1 MSDAPYVS
9 SGGVEFMRQLLRVIA
24 VVALL
29 AATAY
34 WVNGLTVVGAAV
46 TVPVAV
52 AEGTAVSPADTG
64 RVDVGVAGLPD
75 GVSVWAA
82 ADSLSLTAGDST
94 AIEQMLTRGDDLLL
108 GIAVALAAWLLYP
121 VLGGLAQ
128 GRPFQRGAAR
138 RLAWLAV
145 LIGALGVLAPL
156 LPAVAA
162 IAVQGRLGL
171 DEPVTWIAQWS
182 LAPLL
187 LAGAV
192 LVVAEAFRRGEQV
205 SRDVEGLV

>member
-1 MSDAPYVS
+1 MSEAPYVS
-9 SGGVEFMRQLLRVIA
+9 SGGVEFMRQLLRAIA

-34 WVNGLTVVGAAV
+34 WVNGLTVVGASV
-46 TVPVAV
+46 TVPVAADSPV
-52 AEGTAVSPADTG
+52 ANPIAPG
-64 RVDVGVAGLPD
+64 RVDIPV
-75 GVSVWAA
+75 
-82 ADSLSLTAGDST
+82 
-94 AIEQMLTRGDDLLL
+94 
-108 GIAVALAAWLLYP
+108 AVALAAWLLYP

-138 RLAWLAV
+138 RLAW
-145 LIGALGVLAPL
+145 
-156 LPAVAA
+156 
-162 IAVQGRLGL
+162 
-171 DEPVTWIAQWS
+171 IAQWS

-205 SRDVEGLV
+205 SRDLEGLV

>member
-1 MSDAPYVS
+1 MSEAPYVS
-9 SGGVEFMRQLLRVIA
+9 SGGVELMRQLLRAIA

-34 WVNGLTVVGAAV
+34 WVNGLTVVGASV
-46 TVPVAV
+46 TVPVAADSPV
-52 AEGTAVSPADTG
+52 ASPIAPG
-64 RVDVGVAGLPD
+64 RVDIPV
-75 GVSVWAA
+75 
-82 ADSLSLTAGDST
+82 
-94 AIEQMLTRGDDLLL
+94 
-108 GIAVALAAWLLYP
+108 AVALAAWLLYP

-138 RLAWLAV
+138 RLAWL
-145 LIGALGVLAPL
+145 
-156 LPAVAA
+156 
-162 IAVQGRLGL
+162 
-171 DEPVTWIAQWS
+171 AQWS

>member
-1 MSDAPYVS
+1 MSEAPYVS
-9 SGGVEFMRQLLRVIA
+9 SSGVEFMRQLLRVIA
-24 VVALL
+24 VVVLL

-34 WVNGLTVVGAAV
+34 WVNGLTVVGASV

-52 AEGTAVSPADTG
+52 TESTAASPGDTG
-64 RVDVGVAGLPD
+64 RVDIAVAGLPD
-75 GVSVWAA
+75 GVSVWAD
-82 ADSLSLTAGDST
+82 ADSLSLTAWDST
-94 AIEQMLTRGDDLLL
+94 ASEQMLTRGDELLL
-108 GIAVALAAWLLYP
+108 GVGVAVAAWLVYP

-145 LIGALGVLAPL
+145 LIATLSVLAPL
-156 LPAVAA
+156 VPALAA

>member
-1 MSDAPYVS
+1 MSEAPYVS
-9 SGGVEFMRQLLRVIA
+9 SGGVELMRQLLRAIA

-34 WVNGLTVVGAAV
+34 WVNGLTVVGASV
-46 TVPVAV
+46 TVPVAADSPV
-52 AEGTAVSPADTG
+52 ANPIAPG
-64 RVDVGVAGLPD
+64 RVEIPVAGLPD
-75 GVSVWAA
+75 GASIWADA
-82 ADSLSLTAGDST
+82 HALSLTAWDST
-94 AIEQMLTRGDDLLL
+94 ALEQMLTRGDELLL
-108 GIAVALAAWLLYP
+108 GVAVALAAWLLYP

-138 RLAWLAV
+138 RLAWL
-145 LIGALGVLAPL
+145 
-156 LPAVAA
+156 
-162 IAVQGRLGL
+162 
-171 DEPVTWIAQWS
+171 AQWS